1 MNKQMIL
8 RIISAVAAL
17 SLLFMTLSVGISA
30 QDQENENQE
39 TEDRVNEMDV
49 ADSAWRIKDFKPYIK
64 AIKEL
69 EKLNR
74 EYSENLLKMAIDEY
88 ATGLDILE
96 DMENEIVQMR
106 TDNKNRKFLNERFYW
121 QEIDRKNREHRQI
134 ARKKYAAKMKA
145 VTYFTRSI
153 KTLDEIVAPE
163 IRQDAKF
170 INFQSRL
177 YQVYVSTQY
186 DLGNLKPCIPIL
198 ERYITLRDE
207 NKKDIWAYKY
217 MASCY
222 GYMENVLAKSRNV
235 PEDLIMKYK
244 NLKNRS
250 MLQAVELKYGVDSP
264 HYKRLQEVVELDEKK
279 SERINDFK

>member
-1 MNKQMIL
+1 MII
-8 RIISAVAAL
+8 RIISALAAL
-17 SLLFMTLSVGISA
+17 SILVMTLSVGISA
-30 QDQENENQE
+30 QDQGGDQNE
-39 TEDRVNEMDV
+39 TEAKVNEMDV
-49 ADSAWRIKDFKPYIK
+49 GDAAWRIKDFKPYIK

-74 EYSENLLKMAIDEY
+74 EYSENLLKLAIDEY

-106 TDNKNRKFLNERFYW
+106 TQNKKKKFLNERFYW

-134 ARKKYAAKMKA
+134 ARKKYEAKMKA

-153 KTLDEIVAPE
+153 KTLDEVVSPD

-198 ERYITLRDE
+198 ERYVTLRDE

-222 GYMENVLAKSRNV
+222 GYMENVLAKNRNAS
-235 PEDLIMKYK
+235 EDQIMKYK

>member
-39 TEDRVNEMDV
+39 TEARVNEMDV

-96 DMENEIVQMR
+96 DMEHEIVQMR

-134 ARKKYAAKMKA
+134 ARKKYTAKMKA

-264 HYKRLQEVVELDEKK
+264 HYKRLQGIVELDEKK

>member
-39 TEDRVNEMDV
+39 TEAKVNEMDV

-96 DMENEIVQMR
+96 DMEHEIVQMR

-134 ARKKYAAKMKA
+134 ARKKYTAKMKA

-153 KTLDEIVAPE
+153 KTLDEIAAPE

-250 MLQAVELKYGVDSP
+250 MLQAVEIKYGVDSP
-264 HYKRLQEVVELDEKK
+264 HYKRLQDIVELDERK